1 MDELKLCFYQ
11 LGHSHKPKLL
21 GMHNVT
27 VQPGGTARLDCS
39 LHPQEHQVANIDW
52 FRLIGTID
60 PSGAPYAEALEV
72 IYKHDP

>member
-1 MDELKLCFYQ
+1 
-11 LGHSHKPKLL
+11 
-21 GMHNVT
+21 MHNVT